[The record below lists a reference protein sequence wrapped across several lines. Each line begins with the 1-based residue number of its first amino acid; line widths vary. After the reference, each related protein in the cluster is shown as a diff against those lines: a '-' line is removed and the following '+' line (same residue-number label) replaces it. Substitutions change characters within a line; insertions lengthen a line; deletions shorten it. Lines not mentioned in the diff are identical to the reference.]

1 MESFRTIITTVD
13 NMFSLTNERNIMK
26 AYLLL
31 EQLDWSKP
39 KVARYLHLSVNGV
52 NNLNL
57 ARQYMTKGTTH
68 ANSIFKVNHD
78 TCAESCLKQ
87 TKKNFQGRFKES
99 LAVTKE
105 RFDNHYF
112 LLN

>member
-26 AYLLL
+26 AYILL
-31 EQLDWSKP
+31 EQLNWSKP
-39 KVARYLHLSVNGV
+39 KVGRYLDMSVNGV

-68 ANSIFKVNHD
+68 TNSIFKVNHD

-87 TKKNFQGRFKES
+87 TKKNFNDRFITQNQITTARLNKA
-99 LAVTKE
+99 LNTK
-105 RFDNHYF
+105 
-112 LLN
+112 

>member
-87 TKKNFQGRFKES
+87 TKKNFNGRFITQNQITAAR
-99 LAVTKE
+99 LNNAINTK
-105 RFDNHYF
+105 
-112 LLN
+112 